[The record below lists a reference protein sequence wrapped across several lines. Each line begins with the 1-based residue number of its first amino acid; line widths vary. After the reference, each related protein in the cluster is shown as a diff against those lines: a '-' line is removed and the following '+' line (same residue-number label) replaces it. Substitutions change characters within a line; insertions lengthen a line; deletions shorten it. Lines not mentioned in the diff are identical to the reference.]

1 VLGFCEVHQG
11 IDIGEKVVLV
21 QRDYGDRT
29 NRKHAR
35 LKYTIEDRG
44 IEWFRN
50 EVELRLGYKLLPA
63 KPFHFT
69 DNSDRYGW
77 LQGDNSKWHYT
88 LFVQNGRIK
97 DLPDYQ
103 LRTGLRE
110 LAKVL
115 KGDFRFTANQ
125 NLIIAN
131 VDEQDKAV
139 VDGLMA
145 KYKIANKRHTGLR
158 LNSMACVALPT
169 CGLAFAE
176 SERYLPSLVSLIDD
190 ELIQQGLQEENITIR
205 MTGCPNGC
213 ARPYIAEIA
222 LVGKAPGIYN
232 LYLGGGF
239 AGQRLNKLYREAANE
254 KEIMEALRPLLQKY
268 AKERSAGEHFGDF
281 LVRSGTVKEVLA
293 GNMFHD

>member
-1 VLGFCEVHQG
+1 
-11 IDIGEKVVLV
+11 V
-21 QRDYGDRT
+21 QRDYGDRS

-35 LKYTIEDRG
+35 LKYTLEDRG
-44 IEWFRN
+44 LEWFKN
-50 EVELRLGYKLLPA
+50 EVETRLGYKLLPA

-77 LQGDNSKWHYT
+77 IQGNTGKWYYT
-88 LFVQNGRIK
+88 MFIQNGRIK
-97 DLPDYQ
+97 DLPDYP

-110 LAKVL
+110 LAKIL

-131 VDEQDKAV
+131 VDTQDKAT
-139 VDGLMA
+139 VDELLA
-145 KYKIANKRHTGLR
+145 KYKIANKRHTALR

-169 CGLAFAE
+169 CGLAFSE
-176 SERYLPSLVSLIDD
+176 SERYLPSLVSLLD
-190 ELIQQGLQEENITIR
+190 EELVNQGLQDENITIR

-239 AGQRLNKLYREAANE
+239 AGQRLNKLYREAVNE
-254 KEIMEALRPLLQKY
+254 KEILEAVKPLLQKFR
-268 AKERSAGEHFGDF
+268 KEKNPDEHFGDF
-281 LVRSGTVKEVLA
+281 VIRAGVVKEVLA
-293 GNMFHD
+293 GNQFHD